1 MKTETLSIP
10 LLLLGISLL
19 LLGIVHVILPASP
32 PSNTNKTIT
41 DSYSNKTYGIVCLDG
56 IEYYKGYGSLALRI
70 DNTGAFAQCSE
81 AYVLKH
87 RDK

>member
-1 MKTETLSIP
+1 MKTGTLSIS
-10 LLLLGISLL
+10 LLALSITLIVLGILHTHS
-19 LLGIVHVILPASP
+19 